1 MENNIFI
8 KLKKDKHNPDIE
20 NKLKQ
25 IENERDTTTFTMVNN
40 IYNPITGII
49 PSQINNNKD
58 LILEKDKIIGKN
70 EIQNLILLKETER
83 NNQDNIYKPTKTKV
97 INNNLSNNNLSNN
110 NLSNNNLSNNKV
122 ILNEPPIRSNYIETF
137 EDLKKG
143 AYNKQSK
150 NISNSNNYNNILD
163 GLKDLGIIK

>member
-25 IENERDTTTFTMVNN
+25 FENERDTTTFTMVNN

-49 PSQINNNKD
+49 PTQINNNKD
-58 LILEKDKIIGKN
+58 LILEKDKIISKN
-70 EIQNLILLKETER
+70 EIQNLILQKETER
-83 NNQDNIYKPTKTKV
+83 NNQDNIYKPIKTKV
-97 INNNLSNNNLSNN
+97 VNNNLSNISPMSNN
-110 NLSNNNLSNNKV
+110 TSDIIKEQPN
-122 ILNEPPIRSNYIETF
+122 RSNYIETF
-137 EDLKKG
+137 EDLKKNSF
-143 AYNKQSK
+143 NKYS
-150 NISNSNNYNNILD
+150 NNSNNLNSLLD